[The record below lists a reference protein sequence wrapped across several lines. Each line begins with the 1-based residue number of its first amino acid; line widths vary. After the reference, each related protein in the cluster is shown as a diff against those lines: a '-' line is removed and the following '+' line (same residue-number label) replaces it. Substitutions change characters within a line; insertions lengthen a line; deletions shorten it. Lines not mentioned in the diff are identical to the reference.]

1 MSQNLFN
8 LDGKVILVTGGN
20 SGIGLGMAEA
30 LAACGANICVWG
42 RKPEKNESAAEK
54 LRAFGTDVRVFQ
66 CDMGDEQEVDRT
78 FQAMI
83 DHFGRLDA
91 CFANA
96 GVTGMAMP
104 FEKMTTEEWRRVLHV
119 NLDGTFFTLRRVARQ
134 MVEQKQGGSLVVTAS
149 LSATEGQ
156 PYGEPYATSKGGLIA
171 MVRALSVEYAHHGI
185 RVNALLPGWIETQMT
200 RPLLHW
206 KSFSEGVLKRVP
218 MKRWGAPSDF
228 GGIAVYLASDMSAY
242 HTGDTLVID
251 GDYSIF

>member
-1 MSQNLFN
+1 MSQNLFS
-8 LDGKVILVTGGN
+8 LDGKVVLVTGGN

-30 LAACGANICVWG
+30 LAASGANICVWG
-42 RKPEKNESAAEK
+42 RKPEKNEKAAER
-54 LRAFGTDVRVFQ
+54 LLAFGTKVQVLG
-66 CDMGDEQEVDRT
+66 CDMSDEQEVDRT
-78 FQAMI
+78 FQEML

-104 FEKMTTEEWRRVLHV
+104 FEKMTPEEWHRVLRV

-134 MVEQKQGGSLVVTAS
+134 LVEQKQGGSLVVTAS

-171 MVRALSVEYAHHGI
+171 MVRALAVEYAPHGI
-185 RVNALLPGWIETQMT
+185 RVNALLPGWIETQMSG
-200 RPLLHW
+200 PLLHW
-206 KSFSEGVLKRVP
+206 KSFSEGVLSRVP

-228 GGIAVYLASDMSAY
+228 GGAAVYLASDMSAY

-251 GDYSIF
+251 GGYSIF